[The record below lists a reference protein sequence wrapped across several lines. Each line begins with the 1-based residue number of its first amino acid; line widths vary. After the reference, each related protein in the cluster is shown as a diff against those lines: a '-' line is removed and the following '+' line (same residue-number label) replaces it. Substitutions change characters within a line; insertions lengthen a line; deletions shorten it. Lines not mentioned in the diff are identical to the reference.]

1 MGCAHGRESGFSR
14 NIGLSRRGR
23 FGRDESGRRAHL
35 PLAVDEGA
43 DSRHAAARRTLECR
57 DDSGGFWRHG
67 SDDRGC
73 RFLGP
78 EICSRTRGYA
88 PSSHCSGALP
98 PGGSRQRGRT
108 ERERALVRLIRAAPS
123 VAGSI
128 PTEASRSPLPTRLP
142 CEFFPPNS
150 LSSTAEPP
158 EGR

>member
-1 MGCAHGRESGFSR
+1 MSR
-14 NIGLSRRGR
+14 DGELTS
-23 FGRDESGRRAHL
+23 HL
-35 PLAVDEGA
+35 PLMKAPTPVMLLVGEPW
-43 DSRHAAARRTLECR
+43 ECR
-57 DDSGGFWRHG
+57 DDSEEVFGVTD

-73 RFLGP
+73 RFLWGKKKIGR
-78 EICSRTRGYA
+78 EREDTR
-88 PSSHCSGALP
+88 HCSGALP
-98 PGGSRQRGRT
+98 PRGSRQRGRT
-108 ERERALVRLIRAAPS
+108 EREKALVRLVRAAPS

>member
-1 MGCAHGRESGFSR
+1 MSR
-14 NIGLSRRGR
+14 DGELTS
-23 FGRDESGRRAHL
+23 HL
-35 PLAVDEGA
+35 PLMKAPTPVMLLVGEPW
-43 DSRHAAARRTLECR
+43 ECR
-57 DDSGGFWRHG
+57 DDSEEVFGVTD

-73 RFLGP
+73 RFLWGKKIAR
-78 EICSRTRGYA
+78 EREDTR
-88 PSSHCSGALP
+88 HCSGALP
-98 PGGSRQRGRT
+98 PRGSRQRGRT
-108 ERERALVRLIRAAPS
+108 EREKALVRLVRAAPS

>member
-1 MGCAHGRESGFSR
+1 MSR
-14 NIGLSRRGR
+14 DGELTS
-23 FGRDESGRRAHL
+23 HL
-35 PLAVDEGA
+35 PLMKAPTPVMLLVGEPW
-43 DSRHAAARRTLECR
+43 ECR
-57 DDSGGFWRHG
+57 DDSEEVFGVTD

-73 RFLGP
+73 RFLWGKKIGR
-78 EICSRTRGYA
+78 EREDTR
-88 PSSHCSGALP
+88 HCSGALP
-98 PGGSRQRGRT
+98 PRGSRQRGRT
-108 ERERALVRLIRAAPS
+108 EREKALVRLVRAAPS

>member
-1 MGCAHGRESGFSR
+1 MSR
-14 NIGLSRRGR
+14 DGELTS
-23 FGRDESGRRAHL
+23 HL
-35 PLAVDEGA
+35 PLMKAPTPVMLLLGEPW
-43 DSRHAAARRTLECR
+43 SAAMIQEVFGVTDL
-57 DDSGGFWRHG
+57 

-98 PGGSRQRGRT
+98 PRGSRQRGRT
-108 ERERALVRLIRAAPS
+108 ERVRALVRLIRAAPS

-142 CEFFPPNS
+142 CEFFPPI
-150 LSSTAEPP
+150 LSRQPRNRPRAGDRES
-158 EGR
+158 

>member
-1 MGCAHGRESGFSR
+1 MSQDGELTS
-14 NIGLSRRGR
+14 
-23 FGRDESGRRAHL
+23 HL
-35 PLAVDEGA
+35 PLMKAPTPVMLLGGPW
-43 DSRHAAARRTLECR
+43 ECR
-57 DDSGGFWRHG
+57 DDSEEVWRHG
-67 SDDRGC
+67 YRTIAGVGFSWA
-73 RFLGP
+73 

-98 PGGSRQRGRT
+98 PRGSRQRGRT
-108 ERERALVRLIRAAPS
+108 ERERALVRLVRAAPS

-158 EGR
+158 EGG